1 MSNEVKLTGSD
12 AGQETPISKPA
23 EQLIKEI
30 VETADA
36 IRTSGLCT
44 LPVSERGMVC
54 QPISTVITE
63 RLRAAGQ
70 EFRCNHN
77 ISDFVNEQ
85 ETDLLVEEVAGK
97 MEAVLRSLVID
108 VDNDHNTNDT
118 ARRVA
123 KMFVRE
129 TFGGRFRPAPK
140 ITSFPNMGYQDLY
153 TAGPISIRSTCAH
166 HFQNIVGRC
175 WVGIFPEDKVIGL
188 SKFNRLV
195 HWIAERPQIQEE
207 MTTQIA
213 DALEKYAETPNVA
226 VILKAE
232 HHCMTHRGV
241 REHESDMTTAIMR
254 GKFRDDSSLKD
265 EFYKLA
271 LSMKGHA

>member
-1 MSNEVKLTGSD
+1 MTEHNDGCGSSPLSISQQIRQRIVAEGGKFVSND
-12 AGQETPISKPA
+12 NISKWINDG
-23 EQLIKEI
+23 EL
-30 VETADA
+30 
-36 IRTSGLCT
+36 
-44 LPVSERGMVC
+44 
-54 QPISTVITE
+54 
-63 RLRAAGQ
+63 
-70 EFRCNHN
+70 
-77 ISDFVNEQ
+77 
-85 ETDLLVEEVAGK
+85 DLLQEELTEK
-97 MEAVLRSLVID
+97 FQHVLETLVID
-108 VDNDHNTNDT
+108 TANDHNTQDT

-123 KMFVRE
+123 KMFLKE
-129 TFGGRFRPAPK
+129 TFGGRYVNAPK
-140 ITSFPNMGYQDLY
+140 ITAFPNIGYENVY

-213 DALEKYAETPNVA
+213 DELEKFAETPNVA
-226 VILKAE
+226 VVLKAE

-254 GKFRDDSSLKD
+254 GKFRDDAALKD
-265 EFYKLA
+265 EFYKL
-271 LSMKGHA
+271 LSGMKGYHG

>member
-1 MSNEVKLTGSD
+1 MSNEVKLI
-12 AGQETPISKPA
+12 AGCGCEGEQETKFA
-23 EQLIKEI
+23 
-30 VETADA
+30 
-36 IRTSGLCT
+36 CT
-44 LPVSERGMVC
+44 PVSEVVR
-54 QPISTVITE
+54 T
-63 RLRAAGQ
+63 RLLEAG
-70 EFRCNHN
+70 EDFRCNNN
-77 ISDFVNEQ
+77 ISEYINEG
-85 ETDLLVEEVAGK
+85 EVDLLVDEVAGK
-97 MEAVLRSLVID
+97 MEEVLRSLVID
-108 VDNDHNTNDT
+108 IDNDHNTNDT

-140 ITSFPNMGYQDLY
+140 ITSFPNIGYTDLY

-175 WVGIFPEDKVIGL
+175 WVGIFPEEKVIGL
-188 SKFNRLV
+188 SKFNRLI

-213 DALEKYAETPNVA
+213 DALEQYAETPNVA

-254 GKFRDDSSLKD
+254 GKFRSDASLKD

>member
-1 MSNEVKLTGSD
+1 MNNNKECCG
-12 AGQETPISKPA
+12 AINAPEPISN
-23 EQLIKEI
+23 
-30 VETADA
+30 V
-36 IRTSGLCT
+36 IRQRILEAGKSF
-44 LPVSERGMVC
+44 VSN
-54 QPISTVITE
+54 
-63 RLRAAGQ
+63 A
-70 EFRCNHN
+70 N
-77 ISDFVNEQ
+77 ISEFIQTGEIDQLQDELTVKF
-85 ETDLLVEEVAGK
+85 
-97 MEAVLRSLVID
+97 EAVLQTLIID
-108 VDNDHNTNDT
+108 TENDHNTNDT

-123 KMFVRE
+123 KMFLKE
-129 TFGGRFRPAPK
+129 TFGGRFVPAPK
-140 ITSFPNMGYQDLY
+140 ITSFPNIGYENVY

-213 DALEKYAETPNVA
+213 DELEKFAETANVA
-226 VILKAE
+226 VVLKAE

-254 GKFRDDSSLKD
+254 GKFRNDAALKD
-265 EFYKLA
+265 EFYKLLA
-271 LSMKGHA
+271 GMKGYHS